1 MNQPREPKGAPG
13 GTGGRFKENPAS
25 GVSGLPGLDM
35 HVPLKVAGHRVNAL
49 PVGSAPLDGCPV
61 TSQPKEFFRLD
72 RGRQSA
78 VAFRDCLR
86 ESRKHRLVGA
96 AVDVHPVEDYEDCDL
111 YVTENGRTG
120 FALRGD
126 ELISVFSTKGEHGG
140 DAAVAQA
147 VRQGARRLDCFDI
160 HGRLP
165 AFYARHG
172 FRPIARVTWDDEYAP
187 DGWPAELGRPD
198 VVAMAVTDNPPDT
211 PPVVE
216 YDEALLMAA
225 RAADE
230 KR

>member
-13 GTGGRFKENPAS
+13 GTGGRFRENPAS

-35 HVPLKVAGHRVNAL
+35 HVPLNIAGRRVAAL

-61 TSQPKEFFRLD
+61 KSQPKEFFRLD
-72 RGRQSA
+72 RGRPGA
-78 VAFRDCLR
+78 VAFRDCLKSIH
-86 ESRKHRLVGA
+86 ETKYGK

-111 YVTENGRTG
+111 YVTEDGRTG

-126 ELISVFSTKGEHGG
+126 ELISVFSLPGEHGG

-147 VRQGARRLDCFDI
+147 VRQGARRLDCYDI
-160 HGRLP
+160 GGGLP

-172 FRPIARVTWDDEYAP
+172 FRPIARVAWDDEYAP
-187 DGWPAELGRPD
+187 DDWPAVLGRPD

>member
-1 MNQPREPKGAPG
+1 MNQSREPKGAPG
-13 GTGGRFKENPAS
+13 GTGGRFRENPAG

-35 HVPLKVAGHRVNAL
+35 HVPLTVAGHRVSAL

-72 RGRQSA
+72 CGWDSA
-78 VAFRDCLR
+78 VAFRDCLKQVR
-86 ESRKHRLVGA
+86 RSPYGS
-96 AVDVHPVEDYEDCDL
+96 AVDVHPVEDYEGCDL
-111 YVTENGRTG
+111 YLTENGRTG

-126 ELISVFSTKGEHGG
+126 ELISVFSLPGEHGG

-147 VRQGARRLDCFDI
+147 VRQGARRLDCYSI
-160 HGRLP
+160 HHVLP
-165 AFYARHG
+165 DFYARHG
-172 FRPIARVTWDDEYAP
+172 FRPIARVAWDDEYAP
-187 DGWPAELGRPD
+187 AGWPAELGRPD
-198 VVAMAVTDNPPDT
+198 VVAMAVTDNPPDM

-230 KR
+230 GR